1 MTLGNADELA
11 AIALLGEA
19 ANCIEDVAIFVWD
32 EDRNYVAVNE
42 GACELVGRTRSEIL
56 RMSVGDMS
64 PNRASPD
71 FEEVQRSSVHRG
83 FSQINRDDGAVVEI
97 DWVTCHTRIAGLPY
111 MISICWRKEP
121 SS

>member
-1 MTLGNADELA
+1 MTPGGADELA
-11 AIALLGEA
+11 GIALLGEA
-19 ANCIEDVAIFVWD
+19 ANYLEDVAIFVWD

-42 GACELVGRTRSEIL
+42 GACKLVGRTRSEIL

-64 PNRASPD
+64 PNRASPH
-71 FEEVQRSSVHRG
+71 FEAVQHGAVHRG
-83 FSQINRDDGAVVEI
+83 SSQINRDDGVVEI

-111 MISICWRKEP
+111 MVSVCWRKE

>member
-1 MTLGNADELA
+1 MTLGSADELA

-19 ANCIEDVAIFVWD
+19 ANCLEDVAIFVWD

-42 GACELVGRTRSEIL
+42 AACELVGRTRSEIL

-64 PNRASPD
+64 PNRASPH
-71 FEEVQRSSVHRG
+71 FEQVQHGAVHRG
-83 FSQINRDDGAVVEI
+83 SSQINRDDGVVEI

-111 MISICWRKEP
+111 MVSMCWRRE

>member
-1 MTLGNADELA
+1 MTLGGADELA

-19 ANCIEDVAIFVWD
+19 ANCLEDVAIFVWD

-42 GACELVGRTRSEIL
+42 AACELVGRSCSEIL

-64 PNRASPD
+64 PNRASPH
-71 FEEVQRSSVHRG
+71 FEEVQHGAVHRG
-83 FSQINRDDGAVVEI
+83 SSQINRDDGVLEI

-111 MISICWRKEP
+111 MVSMCWRRE

>member
-19 ANCIEDVAIFVWD
+19 ANCLEDVAIFVWD
-32 EDRNYVAVNE
+32 EDRNYVAVSE
-42 GACELVGRTRSEIL
+42 AACKLVGRTRSEIL

-64 PNRASPD
+64 PNRASPH
-71 FEEVQRSSVHRG
+71 FEDVQHGPIHRG
-83 FSQINRDDGAVVEI
+83 SSQINRADGVVEI
-97 DWVTCHTRIAGLPY
+97 DWLTCHTRIAGLPY
-111 MISICWRKEP
+111 MVSICWPKE